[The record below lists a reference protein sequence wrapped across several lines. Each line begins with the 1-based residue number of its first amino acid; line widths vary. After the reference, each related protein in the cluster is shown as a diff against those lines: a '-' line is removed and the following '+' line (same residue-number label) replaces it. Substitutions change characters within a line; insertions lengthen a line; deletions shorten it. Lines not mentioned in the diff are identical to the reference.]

1 MAEAGRSCY
10 NPRMQ
15 FPFKVGF
22 GDCFQIIVLA
32 VAIYY
37 VLNLFRRTR
46 SAQMLGAL
54 ALIVLVLAI
63 LGWAA
68 DLQVLGWI
76 VSKIVIY
83 LAFALVVVFQPEIR
97 QTLASI
103 GRNWRS
109 RKHSASSSERFI
121 DVIVDVVTSLART
134 RTGAIIAIERQISL
148 DPFCENGTLL
158 GAPLVGRLLSSIF
171 FPNAPLHDGG
181 VVIRGETIVAA
192 RCVFPLSSRE
202 DIGFGMRHRAA
213 LGLSEQTDAV
223 IVVVSEER
231 GAISI
236 AYDGRLI
243 QDLTEAHLR
252 RYLALLMPRE
262 KLADAL
268 LRAIDRLE
276 AERLS
281 GAVAEKTEVAK

>member
-1 MAEAGRSCY
+1 M
-10 NPRMQ
+10 P

-22 GDCFQIIVLA
+22 GDCFQIFVLA

-46 SAQMLGAL
+46 SAQMLGSL
-54 ALIVLVLAI
+54 AAIVFVLAI
-63 LGWAA
+63 LGRAA
-68 DLQVLGWI
+68 DFQVLGWI
-76 VSKIVIY
+76 LSKIIVYI
-83 LAFALVVVFQPEIR
+83 AFALVVVFQPEIR

-109 RKHSASSSERFI
+109 HSHSASSSERFLDTI
-121 DVIVDVVTSLART
+121 TDVVMSLSRT
-134 RTGAIIAIERQISL
+134 KTGAIIAIERQISL
-148 DPFCENGTLL
+148 EPFCENGTLL

-181 VVIRGETIVAA
+181 VVIRGETILAA

-223 IVVVSEER
+223 IVIVSEET
-231 GAISI
+231 GAVSI

-243 QDLTEAHLR
+243 QDLTQAHLR
-252 RYLALLMPRE
+252 RYLDLLMPRE
-262 KLADAL
+262 KLGDAL
-268 LRAIDRLE
+268 RRAIDQIETERQSGDE
-276 AERLS
+276 GQGAED
-281 GAVAEKTEVAK
+281 KK

>member
-1 MAEAGRSCY
+1 M
-10 NPRMQ
+10 P
-15 FPFKVGF
+15 FTFKVGF
-22 GDCFQIIVLA
+22 GDCFQIFVLA

-54 ALIVLVLAI
+54 ALIVLVLAV
-63 LGWAA
+63 LGWAT

-76 VSKIVIY
+76 VSKIVVY

-103 GRNWRS
+103 GRNWKSRS
-109 RKHSASSSERFI
+109 HSASSSERFLETI
-121 DVIVDVVTSLART
+121 SDVVSSLSRT
-134 RTGAIIAIERQISL
+134 KTGAIIAIERQISL
-148 DPFCENGTLL
+148 EPFCENGTLL
-158 GAPLVGRLLSSIF
+158 NAPLVGRLLSSIF

-181 VVIRGETIVAA
+181 VVIRGETILAA
-192 RCVFPLSSRE
+192 RCVFPLSPRE

-223 IVVVSEER
+223 VVVVSEET
-231 GAISI
+231 GAVSI

-243 QDLTEAHLR
+243 QDLTPAHLR
-252 RYLALLMPRE
+252 RYLALLIPRE

-268 LRAIDRLE
+268 RRAIDQME
-276 AERLS
+276 TERLS
-281 GAVAEKTEVAK
+281 GGGEQGTEAEK